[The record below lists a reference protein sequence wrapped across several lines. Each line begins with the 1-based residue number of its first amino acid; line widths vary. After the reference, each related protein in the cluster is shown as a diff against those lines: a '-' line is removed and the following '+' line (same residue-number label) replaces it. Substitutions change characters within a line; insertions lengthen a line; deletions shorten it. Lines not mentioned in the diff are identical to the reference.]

1 MLDQPY
7 PPTEALISRGLASG
21 GRGNCRNQ
29 GAGQVSEGCGTSC
42 IIVVSQESY
51 DSPKS
56 QAHTLSFYLWEM
68 HWSLEML
75 RQSQEWLYI
84 PRMQDAAE
92 GRLMEMLCCMRRCIQ
107 GSSVLLPVGVPIFT

>member
-7 PPTEALISRGLASG
+7 PPTEALTSQGLASG

-75 RQSQEWLYI
+75 RQSQEAVHTGFLSAAACGGPHLYI
-84 PRMQDAAE
+84 GKLNPAKRNAKHIESRD
-92 GRLMEMLCCMRRCIQ
+92 
-107 GSSVLLPVGVPIFT
+107 